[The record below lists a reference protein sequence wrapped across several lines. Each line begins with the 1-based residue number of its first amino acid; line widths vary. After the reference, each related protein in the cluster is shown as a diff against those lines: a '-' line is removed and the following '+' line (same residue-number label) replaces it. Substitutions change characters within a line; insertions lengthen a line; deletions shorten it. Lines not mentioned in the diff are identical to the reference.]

1 MHKTQ
6 KHEEKDK
13 LKGSEKRH
21 FSSLS
26 TKLFEPKKSTKQT
39 KNYPMTIPQTKNQR
53 TPNQPPINSNWNWIT
68 FTKKHIRPI
77 LQKTRAFTR
86 TEEKQSP
93 WTAAT

>member
-13 LKGSEKRH
+13 LKGGGKRH

-26 TKLFEPKKSTKQT
+26 TKLFEPKKITKQT

-53 TPNQPPINSNWNWIT
+53 TQNQPPINSN
-68 FTKKHIRPI
+68 
-77 LQKTRAFTR
+77 
-86 TEEKQSP
+86 
-93 WTAAT
+93 